1 MFKVS
6 GLYISALAGNLTGS
20 FIGDAIGSK
29 RLLSIIMPI
38 SILLWGIQA
47 YPSSLMVLYVAR
59 IIIGYFFGLTNTLVN
74 PLISEV
80 TNPNFRGTALV
91 MPVIVH
97 GAGIFLGYMQAHFFS
112 WKLATILFIIPVLPA
127 MIILPFFWE
136 VCYFCWKFL
145 NIYILIELFFIY
157 KQYF

>member
-1 MFKVS
+1 M
-6 GLYISALAGNLTGS
+6 AGNLTGPFLVDS
-20 FIGDAIGSK
+20 IGSK
-29 RLLSIIMPI
+29 RLLSIIMPT
-38 SILLWGIQA
+38 SIFLWGIQA

-59 IIIGYFFGLTNTLVN
+59 IIIGYLLGITDNLVH
-74 PLISEV
+74 PLLSEV
-80 TNPNFRGTALV
+80 SDPNFRGTALV
-91 MPVIVH
+91 MPEILY
-97 GAGIFLGYMQAHFFS
+97 GAGILLGYMQAHFFS

-127 MIILPFFWE
+127 TIILPFFWE